1 MSIKDMMFDEK
12 SKRAASFYTK
22 MLKLL
27 DSPGRA
33 RFNNQEKLLE
43 GAGIKPGQTV
53 LEIGCGSGFF
63 TLPASRI
70 LGEEGVLYATDI
82 HPIALSET
90 EKKIDANNIKN
101 VIVKKDNAMK
111 SSFEDNMFDVVLL
124 FGVVPAPVISM
135 KDISKEIY
143 RILKPGGIYAIW
155 TIAPFWRPVAAY
167 KNTNFKKMKR
177 LNKVFRLQK

>member
-12 SKRAASFYTK
+12 FEGAASLYTK

-27 DSPGRA
+27 DSKGRA

-70 LGEEGVLYATDI
+70 LGKSNIIGRSALQLRNYKRHYEAVTKGNILYMIFIFDITDI
-82 HPIALSET
+82 EST
-90 EKKIDANNIKN
+90 
-101 VIVKKDNAMK
+101 
-111 SSFEDNMFDVVLL
+111 
-124 FGVVPAPVISM
+124 
-135 KDISKEIY
+135 
-143 RILKPGGIYAIW
+143 
-155 TIAPFWRPVAAY
+155 
-167 KNTNFKKMKR
+167 
-177 LNKVFRLQK
+177 